1 MIKGKQHKPLLS
13 VIDNYIV
20 LGIMSFI
27 ESACID
33 AIIQFN
39 EAKATA
45 IIEFNR
51 VRSENA
57 VVDILCSM
65 TEMIVSLI
73 HTLYLFLTRRKIE
86 SSAPAYISAYYYNP
100 TTKKSEETFKEYSVE
115 MYQWMAFRE
124 HFTEEYQEFV
134 AKYRDHADT
143 TLFTAKLAEDEYRI
157 RLATNADGVK
167 DVLVPGTR
175 SGVQFL
181 SVEYFCGDNHGPITV
196 DIPREHYM
204 VGNEILSME
213 YVLRYLEYLPTYVEW
228 KFYEFYTI
236 QITDENLQK
245 ISLRS
250 NQWILLKE
258 DGYEI
263 CSVEAEEEEEDQE
276 EDQDQ
281 DQDPDQE
288 EEEEKAQSEEE
299 TSSAGSHLED
309 DDDDESFD
317 SCSITSDTPTKTK
330 ID

>member
-1 MIKGKQHKPLLS
+1 
-13 VIDNYIV
+13 
-20 LGIMSFI
+20 MSFI
-27 ESACID
+27 ESRFLD

-39 EAKATA
+39 EAKSKT
-45 IIEFNR
+45 IIAFNSL
-51 VRSENA
+51 RSENA

-65 TEMIVSLI
+65 VEMFVSFF

-100 TTKKSEETFKEYSVE
+100 ATKKSEETFTEYSVE
-115 MYQWMAFRE
+115 MYQWDAFRE
-124 HFTEEYQEFV
+124 HFTEEYKELV
-134 AKYRDHADT
+134 AKYRTQADT
-143 TLFTAKLAEDEYRI
+143 TLLTAKLADDEYRI

-181 SVEYFCGDNHGPITV
+181 SVEYFCGDNRGPITV
-196 DIPREHYM
+196 EIPREHYM

-236 QITDENLQK
+236 QIIDENLQK
-245 ISLRS
+245 VSLRS

-258 DGYEI
+258 DGYEV
-263 CSVEAEEEEEDQE
+263 CAVEAEEEDEEKAEDQE
-276 EDQDQ
+276 ETKDQGDQ
-281 DQDPDQE
+281 GED
-288 EEEEKAQSEEE
+288 
-299 TSSAGSHLED
+299 TTSAGSPLEDED
-309 DDDDESFD
+309 DDLFDDFEAH
-317 SCSITSDTPTKTK
+317 TKAK

>member
-1 MIKGKQHKPLLS
+1 
-13 VIDNYIV
+13 
-20 LGIMSFI
+20 MSFI
-27 ESACID
+27 ESRLLD

-39 EAKATA
+39 EAKSKT

-51 VRSENA
+51 IRSENVA
-57 VVDILCSM
+57 VDAICYM
-65 TEMIVSLI
+65 TELVVSFFR
-73 HTLYLFLTRRKIE
+73 TLYLFLTRRKIE

-100 TTKKSEETFKEYSVE
+100 TTKQSEETYTEYNAE
-115 MYQWMAFRE
+115 MYQWTAFRE
-124 HFTEEYQEFV
+124 HFTEEYQELV
-134 AKYRDHADT
+134 AKCRDRADT
-143 TLFTAKLAEDEYRI
+143 TLLTAKLAEDEYRI

-167 DVLVPGTR
+167 DILVPGTR
-175 SGVQFL
+175 SGAQFL
-181 SVEYFCGDNHGPITV
+181 SVEYFCGENRDPITV

-236 QITDENLQK
+236 QIIDENLQK

-263 CSVEAEEEEEDQE
+263 CSVEAEEEEEEDQE
-276 EDQDQ
+276 EKEDQEAKEEEEEEDQ
-281 DQDPDQE
+281 EEKADQE
-288 EEEEKAQSEEE
+288 EEKDED
-299 TSSAGSHLED
+299 TSSSGSPLED
-309 DDDDESFD
+309 DSD
-317 SCSITSDTPTKTK
+317 SYSDSAGPEDKKAK